1 VTREHEN
8 AELVRRAHAAF
19 KAGDQAAI
27 AEIFAP
33 DIEWIVTGD
42 SLTAT
47 HDRSMEEVLASFGK
61 VMELTNGTYRA
72 VGFDY
77 LGGEG
82 HAAALAH
89 VTAERDGQRLDMD
102 EVVIFRVVDG
112 RLAHAM
118 HIAYDQ
124 AGWDAFFAPA
134 PAPAEAVTS

>member
-1 VTREHEN
+1 MNREHEN

-19 KAGDQAAI
+19 KAGDRAAI
-27 AEIFAP
+27 EEIFAP
-33 DIEWIVTGD
+33 DIDWIVTGD

-47 HDRSMEEVLASFGK
+47 HDRSMADVMASFGK
-61 VMELTNGTYRA
+61 VMELTNGTYNA

-89 VTAERDGQRLDMD
+89 VTAERNGKRLDMD
-102 EVVIFRVVDG
+102 EVVIFTVVDG
-112 RLAHAM
+112 KLAKAM

-124 AGWDAFFAPA
+124 AGWDDFFAPA
-134 PAPAEAVTS
+134 EQAQEAVA